1 MLFASEYYY
10 ERGMYIDFCKHI
22 YDITIMYKLSEIQEL
37 LEDEQYI
44 NYLIGLKRTEELARE
59 GGVSCEVSIC
69 DFEYLNNI
77 EFYEKE
83 DFIESLNYI
92 HDTYVFDNKDKIEI
106 EDIQETLLILH
117 KLFSMIENENLRKEI
132 MEKAKKEKKKESD
145 MEM

>member
-1 MLFASEYYY
+1 MY
-10 ERGMYIDFCKHI
+10 E
-22 YDITIMYKLSEIQEL
+22 
-37 LEDEQYI
+37 
-44 NYLIGLKRTEELARE
+44 
-59 GGVSCEVSIC
+59 
-69 DFEYLNNI
+69 I